1 MELNE
6 RLKSARTNKG
16 YTQQEVADI
25 LHISRT
31 TVSSWEVGR
40 TLPSLAFVVELSNLY
55 DLSLDILLKE
65 DMAMV
70 EQTTKDVKAKKY
82 YKGLLIGIVSTVLL
96 LFTVSVIWLV
106 IVKKNYQYLEK
117 NWEPIQDSFIY
128 REGTI
133 TMMAP
138 KFNLKEEV
146 RFSLFRK
153 EPIWIMS
160 YFEEETTSK
169 VSLMFRQDKVFASVP
184 LTKNQSISGDVR
196 IDEKI
201 QMIPDQ
207 DNVGTLMMPETI
219 VVVNQFLTEN
229 KKELK
234 KLYQATKKQYRL
246 VNQK

>member
-1 MELNE
+1 
-6 RLKSARTNKG
+6 
-16 YTQQEVADI
+16 
-25 LHISRT
+25 
-31 TVSSWEVGR
+31 
-40 TLPSLAFVVELSNLY
+40 
-55 DLSLDILLKE
+55 
-65 DMAMV
+65 MV

-169 VSLMFRQDKVFASVP
+169 VSLMFRQDKVFANVP

-234 KLYQATKKQYRL
+234 KLYKATKKQYRL